1 MHIQRRQE
9 LKWELVDTLFTKWEY
24 WSDYNHGEELT
35 DVESKWMKQTIASI
49 AKRLGVTNH
58 ICID

>member
-9 LKWELVDTLFTKWEY
+9 LKWELIDTLFTKWEY
-24 WSDYNHGEELT
+24 WSDLNHGEELT
-35 DVESKWMKQTIASI
+35 DVESQWMKQTISSF
-49 AKRLGVTNH
+49 AKKLGVTNH